1 MSLEARLEQLRYV
14 RHVANKETRMLS
26 SQSYRAVGAELHGL
40 SEEVL
45 PALARRRE
53 PADQD
58 KFIGSMEL
66 AEKVE
71 SFFKGAT
78 APQEVIELHQGE
90 GFKLPIS
97 SKIAAI
103 IFTVVML
110 AAALLDV
117 FLGNGIGALS
127 GVVYAIVLITLVYLV
142 SLKNAWDPVLMGPII
157 YFVSIAIAGQFN
169 LSTVGSFF
177 MKQTTMLLPTLAFNA
192 TWVLGATVIAAA
204 LTYLRLNGQKSNEP
218 SQPLYPSEALEEA
231 QK

>member
-1 MSLEARLEQLRYV
+1 MSLEARLELLRYV
-14 RHVANKETRMLS
+14 RRVANKETRSLS
-26 SQSYRAVGAELHGL
+26 AQSYRAVGAELHGL

-78 APQEVIELHQGE
+78 APQDVIELHESE

-97 SKIAAI
+97 SKLAGV
-103 IFTVVML
+103 FFVVVML

-117 FLGNGIGALS
+117 FLGNGIGTLS
-127 GVVYAIVLITLVYLV
+127 GVVYAIVLITLVYVV

-157 YFVSIAIAGQFN
+157 YFVAVAIAGQFN
-169 LSTVGSFF
+169 LSTIGSFF

-192 TWVLGATVIAAA
+192 TWVLGATVLAAA
-204 LTYLRLNGQKSNEP
+204 LTYLRVNGQKTNEP
-218 SQPLYPSEALEEA
+218 SQPLYPSEVPEEE
-231 QK
+231 QR